1 MFTLRNA
8 NIYVHVSAKFKTYSD
23 ADYLTSRKGELELCG
38 MFDKFWCK

>member
-23 ADYLTSRKGELELCG
+23 ANDYLTSRKGELELCG
-38 MFDKFWCK
+38 MFDKF